1 MVSRPARKMS
11 IWPTTMCERRI
22 TLRSVGFFSRMMA
35 SSIATASWRG
45 AFEPFFGSSGIIC
58 APADFTRRKGSRWID
73 LGLSKITTAIL
84 P

>member
-1 MVSRPARKMS
+1 VYA
-11 IWPTTMCERRI
+11 IY
-22 TLRSVGFFSRMMA
+22 LRSEYWSQGHGKELYL
-35 SSIATASWRG
+35 ATEDQMRRRG